1 MGGSDFFG
9 FHFDKII
16 VGGGSSMEGGLYLH
30 VEEGQSRIP
39 FFWSAQIFHIPR
51 PSTSFNSKLGQKLA
65 MDWMGGQQI

>member
-1 MGGSDFFG
+1 
-9 FHFDKII
+9 
-16 VGGGSSMEGGLYLH
+16 MEGGLYLH